1 MKNSKDK
8 NETPNKEKAKKHNLR
23 LVWKNDNPAKPNN
36 VRLEFIGEL
45 MPHSNTSIPIIR
57 NLPWLN
63 EESNNEQ
70 ND

>member
-1 MKNSKDK
+1 MKNSKEK
-8 NETPNKEKAKKHNLR
+8 NETPNEEKAKKHNLR
-23 LVWKNDNPAKPNN
+23 LVWKNDNPKPNN

-45 MPHSNTSIPIIR
+45 MPYSNTSIPVIK

-63 EESNNEQ
+63 EESKDKQ